1 MNIELPPP
9 IAAYF
14 AAANAHDMDAVLRC
28 FAAEAVVHD
37 EGQEIRGAAAI
48 RAWKDRTDQK
58 YSPTAT
64 PTALAEAQGRSV
76 VTASVS
82 GNFPG
87 SPLPLRYFF
96 TLGEAGITELE
107 IKS

>member
-1 MNIELPPP
+1 MNIKLPPP

-14 AAANAHDMDAVLRC
+14 AAANAHDMDTVLRC

-48 RAWKDRTDQK
+48 RAWKEHTDQK

-64 PTALAEAQGRSV
+64 PTDMAEADGRSI
-76 VTASVS
+76 VTATVS

-96 TLGEAGITELE
+96 TLDKAGITALE
-107 IKS
+107 IKA